1 MSNET
6 GNKLIN
12 ENIQFPN
19 SEDLV
24 KAGAHFGHRTTKWN
38 PKMES
43 FIFGAKNDVHIFD
56 VEKTLEYLKKAMDF
70 LREVASRNGK
80 ILLVGTTPA
89 AQKII
94 IQAAE
99 ASGMPFVAERW
110 LGGTITNFKIIAKRL
125 NYFRELER
133 KREAGELQ
141 KYTKKEQLDF
151 DEELKKL
158 EKKFGGIKHLIKPPD
173 ALFVLDPR
181 KNSAAIKEVN
191 IAKVPVVALCDSNTD
206 PTSINYP
213 IPAND
218 DAISSLAI
226 ITSCVVKAI
235 NEGRKQVV
243 ADKE

>member
-56 VEKTLEYLKKAMDF
+56 VEKTLEYLKKATDF

-181 KNSAAIKEVN
+181 KNSAAIKEAN